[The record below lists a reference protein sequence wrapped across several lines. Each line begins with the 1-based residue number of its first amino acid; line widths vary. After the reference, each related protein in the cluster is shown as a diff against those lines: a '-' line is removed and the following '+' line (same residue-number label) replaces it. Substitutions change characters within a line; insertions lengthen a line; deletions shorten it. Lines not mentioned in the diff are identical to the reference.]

1 MKKTIHLL
9 LVLSAVFASSVHAEQ
24 GQNQKS
30 TTDVDKTKLEAS
42 QEQGEKALEA
52 IKNNVD
58 GCSGTD
64 LLDGHGGIDCSSV
77 KVFDFDDRSP
87 LPMPQ
92 K

>member
-9 LVLSAVFASSVHAEQ
+9 LLLSAAFVSSVHAEQ
-24 GQNQKS
+24 DQKS
-30 TTDVDKTKLEAS
+30 AADVEKTKLEAA
-42 QEQGEKALEA
+42 QEQGEKALET
-52 IKNNVD
+52 IKNNAD

-87 LPMPQ
+87 LPVPQ